1 MVKLR
6 SRLIRSPILLPES
19 SSGIEGG
26 EAIGGGHDQL
36 PNPGD
41 RASLPVA
48 EAATAVVAAA
58 DQRRPIDS
66 VVSDIAAAAAGVPGK
81 RKPENRSL
89 TASIRRA
96 KTAMFRIATSP
107 TTSSSFSPGSDND
120 RISLDA
126 GRSRDRVE
134 ICNGGCDDDILHS
147 QGGGEGMTAGC
158 NGKPANFTATTST
171 SSSHQR
177 IRPATSNP
185 ARNNVLEWMNDD
197 APSELLPKIL
207 SFCGSRKLNALSRV
221 NKRWNAVM
229 RDDSVWRT
237 LCEDTHKVCHPHALI
252 AYVFFYGG
260 THDLNSHNRTIAP
273 AQTAL

>member
-1 MVKLR
+1 MKSNVHKMVKLR
-6 SRLIRSPILLPES
+6 SRLIRGPNLLLSEES

-26 EAIGGGHDQL
+26 VAIGGGHDQL
-36 PNPGD
+36 SSPGD

-48 EAATAVVAAA
+48 AAATAVVAVA

-66 VVSDIAAAAAGVPGK
+66 VVSVDAAAVGVPGK

-107 TTSSSFSPGSDND
+107 TTSSPFSPGSDND
-120 RISLDA
+120 RTSMDA
-126 GRSRDRVE
+126 GRSRDGVE
-134 ICNGGCDDDILHS
+134 MYNGECDDDILHS
-147 QGGGEGMTAGC
+147 QGGGEGMTPGC
-158 NGKPANFTATTST
+158 DGKPANFTAATST
-171 SSSHQR
+171 SGSHQR
-177 IRPATSNP
+177 IRPATCNT
-185 ARNNVLEWMNDD
+185 ARKNVLEWLNDD

-207 SFCGSRKLNALSRV
+207 SFCGSRKLNALSRG
-221 NKRWNAVM
+221 NKWWNAVM

-252 AYVFFYGG
+252 ALCVF
-260 THDLNSHNRTIAP
+260 LW
-273 AQTAL
+273 

>member
-1 MVKLR
+1 M
-6 SRLIRSPILLPES
+6 IRSPNLLPSAES

-48 EAATAVVAAA
+48 ETATAVVAVA

-126 GRSRDRVE
+126 GRSRDSVE
-134 ICNGGCDDDILHS
+134 IYNGGCDDDILHS

-158 NGKPANFTATTST
+158 NGMPANFTATTST

-177 IRPATSNP
+177 
-185 ARNNVLEWMNDD
+185 ARKNVLEWMNDD

-237 LCEDTHKVCHPHALI
+237 LCEDTHKVCHSHALI

-260 THDLNSHNRTIAP
+260 MHDLNSHNRSIAP